1 MNFTLMFGPPWQG
14 AGIVLLTFDPCPG
27 WWITDYHSDNYVGHP
42 DKSTPHYQPGY
53 FGWFLRHAIHK
64 YDEFPDEGDQVDF
77 DRDLP
82 VLVIGRDSSTTH
94 LAHSEPFNFE
104 LGEYTKERIRL
115 LLADLEQEG
124 FSARFVRHPI
134 WGDEF
139 KGADVVL

>member
-1 MNFTLMFGPPWQG
+1 MFGPPWQG

-27 WWITDYHSDNYVGHP
+27 WWIDDYHSDNFVGYP
-42 DKSTPHYQPGY
+42 DKSTPHYEAGY
-53 FGWFLRHAIHK
+53 FGWFLRHGIRL
-64 YDEFPDEGDQVDF
+64 YDEFPDEKDQLTVM
-77 DRDLP
+77 DLCGSDHGK
-82 VLVIGRDSSTTH
+82 VLVIGHDSPTTH
-94 LAHSEPFNFE
+94 HAHSEPFNFE

-134 WGDEF
+134 WGDQY